1 MAERRSRS
9 RSRSGDRQIP
19 LRFELNGPG
28 SDYYEILFEE
38 FPEWRKDL
46 SVFLV
51 LASCLNSS
59 VDVVSYRFDD
69 ENRFQFVLKHTN
81 GVERQIQFTST
92 THRIKIDALNYT
104 LSKMTRLT
112 DQRIHNPFQLSQE
125 SILIAVNEIH
135 RLVYK
140 FINVLVA
147 EGKLEDLRIFN
158 VPSNVTNKDMGP
170 VSEKVLQFVKG
181 SFRKDPI
188 KSRF

>member
-1 MAERRSRS
+1 
-9 RSRSGDRQIP
+9 
-19 LRFELNGPG
+19 
-28 SDYYEILFEE
+28 
-38 FPEWRKDL
+38 
-46 SVFLV
+46 
-51 LASCLNSS
+51 
-59 VDVVSYRFDD
+59 
-69 ENRFQFVLKHTN
+69 
-81 GVERQIQFTST
+81 
-92 THRIKIDALNYT
+92 
-104 LSKMTRLT
+104 MTRLT